1 MKMTGTDHLRNKY
14 SLNDEKQEVQRTEG
28 EPKAEP
34 TTEQNPGFK
43 SNPKPDPIPDPNL
56 QDPFAGVSK
65 RSLRFLPLFI
75 LVPILYWAFFKSMG
89 YDLNWKAFGLG
100 ALGWVVA
107 LFLRGPLSLL
117 VQKWPKEKA
126 QNVIVGSSGVLEE
139 GVRLV
144 LLAVTSVSF
153 GWAQS
158 VGQGWAAVEV
168 LYTMISVIM
177 ITSIINRTDEK
188 SMQAKE
194 MLQAQGNLQASPL
207 WGILERI
214 WASAF
219 HIGAT
224 LVIASSAW
232 FVIPLIIVHS
242 GLNLVAVRIAKI
254 SMFGTNMFVAAVG
267 LITLGVGLFLF

>member
-1 MKMTGTDHLRNKY
+1 M
-14 SLNDEKQEVQRTEG
+14 
-28 EPKAEP
+28 
-34 TTEQNPGFK
+34 
-43 SNPKPDPIPDPNL
+43 
-56 QDPFAGVSK
+56 SK

-75 LVPILYWAFFKSMG
+75 LIPILYWALFKSMG

-100 ALGWVVA
+100 A
-107 LFLRGPLSLL
+107 
-117 VQKWPKEKA
+117 
-126 QNVIVGSSGVLEE
+126 
-139 GVRLV
+139 
-144 LLAVTSVSF
+144 F

-158 VGQGWAAVEV
+158 VGQGWAAIEV

-194 MLQAQGNLQASPL
+194 ILQAQGNLQASPL

-232 FVIPLIIVHS
+232 LVIPLIIVHS

-267 LITLGVGLFLF
+267 LITLGVGLFLFCPTHEPLKLHSAVQFCDAYSSSCPSLMFTV

>member
-1 MKMTGTDHLRNKY
+1 
-14 SLNDEKQEVQRTEG
+14 
-28 EPKAEP
+28 
-34 TTEQNPGFK
+34 
-43 SNPKPDPIPDPNL
+43 
-56 QDPFAGVSK
+56 
-65 RSLRFLPLFI
+65 
-75 LVPILYWAFFKSMG
+75 MG

-100 ALGWVVA
+100 A
-107 LFLRGPLSLL
+107 
-117 VQKWPKEKA
+117 
-126 QNVIVGSSGVLEE
+126 
-139 GVRLV
+139 
-144 LLAVTSVSF
+144 F

-158 VGQGWAAVEV
+158 VGQGWAAIEV

-194 MLQAQGNLQASPL
+194 ILQAQGNLQASPL

-232 FVIPLIIVHS
+232 LVIPLIIVHS

-267 LITLGVGLFLF
+267 LITLGVGLFLFCPTHEPLKLHSAVQFCDAYSSSCPSLMFTV